1 MPSELAATSRPQGRL
16 FIEGYGEG
24 GFRIGGQRRQGS
36 QIILPAAVQDWPVA
50 ALSGL
55 ALEAFV
61 PLFEHAGAL
70 DILLLG
76 CGTLPVL
83 PDRAL
88 QAALKDKGLRLD
100 MMTTPAACRTYNI
113 LLAEDRR
120 VAAAL
125 IAVA

>member
-1 MPSELAATSRPQGRL
+1 MPTELAATAQPQGRL

-24 GFRIGGQRRQGS
+24 GFRIGGQRRTGS
-36 QIILPAAVQDWPVA
+36 QIVRAKAVQDWPVQN
-50 ALSGL
+50 LGSL
-55 ALEAFV
+55 DLEAFA
-61 PLFEHAGAL
+61 PLFEHAGEL

-76 CGTLPVL
+76 CGTLPIL

-88 QAALKDKGLRLD
+88 QAALKEKGLRLD

-125 IAVA
+125 IAVP